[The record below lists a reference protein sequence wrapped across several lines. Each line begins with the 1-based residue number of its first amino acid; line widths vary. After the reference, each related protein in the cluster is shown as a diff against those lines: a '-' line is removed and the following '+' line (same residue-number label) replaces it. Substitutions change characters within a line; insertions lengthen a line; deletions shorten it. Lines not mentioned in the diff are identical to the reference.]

1 MAQTAPAPS
10 LQLWN
15 SLLEGFYIKPEKF
28 AQQLQ
33 EDDTFTKWLN
43 VDHLPSMNAPEEN
56 NNTSSSVSANT
67 TLPSVNS
74 LSQEQSSATQSQGS
88 AFTAVTPF
96 FQTSG
101 LQNFQSSFVQTQ
113 PGITVQYT
121 FNTGVPKGSSV
132 QNVNQL
138 QSTGFTSIQL
148 PQFLTQAQTFTSPV
162 TLQSVAPTTPQVVQ
176 NQIMLPSFG
185 FTQQNQQQPLTIV
198 PQFYNMLTQFQPTK
212 PSTPNSTTEEPEDR
226 KRKSTGRSHQRPKR
240 QTRPKVV
247 EAKGAVQCK
256 GKNKKKSAQCRNA
269 ALMEYIGPRP
279 IYCAEHIELD
289 PQSLYEKCRSQY
301 QKEVGDKKG
310 CKEVVLKEFGF
321 CYKHYIDAVN
331 ETIVATRDV
340 EKARKHFDR
349 IADLLMQLEREA
361 AAAKKKDGDLYQRKN
376 KLIPKFQEM
385 KKVITKTLEDLQPKD
400 LHDELFQTNV
410 LVAPVLNLSHD
421 DLSTDC
427 PEDSLEN
434 SLKTQPDNVDNLLN
448 DLNATGFDQFS

>member
-43 VDHLPSMNAPEEN
+43 VDHLPSMNASASTQN
-56 NNTSSSVSANT
+56 SSVSANT
-67 TLPSVNS
+67 SLAPVNNNPS
-74 LSQEQSSATQSQGS
+74 SQEQSANVTQGQGS
-88 AFTAVTPF
+88 AFSAVTPF
-96 FQTSG
+96 YQTTGFQQHF
-101 LQNFQSSFVQTQ
+101 QNSILQ
-113 PGITVQYT
+113 PGLTVQYT
-121 FNTGVPKGSSV
+121 FNTGVPPLAKGSSV

-148 PQFLTQAQTFTSPV
+148 PQFLTQAHSFASPIQLQTVPP
-162 TLQSVAPTTPQVVQ
+162 QAQVVQ

-185 FTQQNQQQPLTIV
+185 FPQQNQQQPLTIV
-198 PQFYNMLTQFQPTK
+198 PQFYNMLTQFQPLKT
-212 PSTPNSTTEEPEDR
+212 SSPNTTTEEPEDR
-226 KRKSTGRSHQRPKR
+226 KRKSSSKTHQRPKR

-256 GKNKKKSAQCRNA
+256 GKNKKRSAQCRNA

-289 PQSLYEKCRSQY
+289 PQSLYEKCRSPY

-310 CKEVVLKEFGF
+310 CKEVVLKEFGY
-321 CYKHYIDAVN
+321 CYKHYIDMVN
-331 ETIVATRDV
+331 EIVGARDYD
-340 EKARKHFDR
+340 KARKNFER
-349 IADLLMQLEREA
+349 TNELLVQLEREA

-385 KKVITKTLEDLQPKD
+385 KKVNARAVEELRPKD
-400 LHDELFQTNV
+400 LPEELFPSNV
-410 LVAPVLNLSHD
+410 LVAPVLNLSHE
-421 DLSTDC
+421 DLSEC
-427 PEDSLEN
+427 SEDSLED
-434 SLKTQPDNVDNLLN
+434 SLKTQTDSDM
-448 DLNATGFDQFS
+448 FDQFS